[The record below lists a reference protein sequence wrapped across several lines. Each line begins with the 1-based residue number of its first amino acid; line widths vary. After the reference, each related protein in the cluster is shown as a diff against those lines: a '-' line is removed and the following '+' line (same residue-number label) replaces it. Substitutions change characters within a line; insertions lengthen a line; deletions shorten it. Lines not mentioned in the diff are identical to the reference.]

1 MYGKLIKGELV
12 VAPLNY
18 LTEDGQM
25 IFNFNKDLKLMKEHG
40 FKEIVKREP
49 EHDPITQYLKL
60 SHYEET
66 DTNIVEVY
74 IVEEKP
80 LTQEEKIVALQ
91 EAHKEAQAQLDTVS
105 EAVDFLLFNKMKA

>member
-1 MYGKLIKGELV
+1 MYGKLVEDNLV
-12 VAPLNY
+12 IAPLNY

-40 FKEIVKREP
+40 FKEITKREP
-49 EHDPITQYLKL
+49 EHDPSNQQLKF

-66 DTNIVEVY
+66 ASNIVEVY

-80 LTQEEKIVALQ
+80 QTQEELIASLQ
-91 EAHKEAQAQLDTVS
+91 KANAESKEQMAIIS
-105 EAVDFLLFNKMKA
+105 EAVDYLLFNQASQ

>member
-25 IFNFNKDLKLMKEHG
+25 IFNFSKDLKLMKEHG
-40 FKEIVKREP
+40 FKEITKREP
-49 EHDPITQYLKL
+49 EYDPITQQLKL

-80 LTQEEKIVALQ
+80 QTQEELIASLQ
-91 EAHKEAQAQLDTVS
+91 KANAESKEQMAAIS
-105 EAVDFLLFNKMKA
+105 EAVDYLLFNQASQ

>member
-40 FKEIVKREP
+40 FKEITKREP
-49 EHDPITQYLKL
+49 EHDPITQQLKL

-74 IVEEKP
+74 TVEEKP

-91 EAHKEAQAQLDTVS
+91 EAHKEAQAQLATVS
-105 EAVDFLLFNKMKA
+105 EAVDFILFNQMQP